1 MTLIAPTF
9 DQSVIVR
16 SAEAEVVGRAPTT
29 VALLADSS
37 AADGALSAQ
46 RVTLTG
52 GADGAKPH
60 HHTRSAEL
68 FYILDGTA
76 QLLTGDEVTAERGD
90 LVVVPPGLAHAF
102 AAAPGADADLLI
114 VITPRVERFEY
125 FRHLERVAFG
135 RRPGDPAGGVGALR
149 QPLPGQ
155 RGLGHRVGLTP
166 AAPRRRPARGA
177 HPPVGGERAP
187 RVHEHHGQ
195 PQPRRPVM
203 VVRRTTVIG
212 A

>member
-37 AADGALSAQ
+37 ATGGALSAQ
-46 RVTLTG
+46 RVTLTA

-68 FYILDGTA
+68 FYIVDGTA
-76 QLLTGDEVTAERGD
+76 QLLTGDEIVTAERGD

-114 VITPRVERFEY
+114 VITPGVERFEY

-135 RRPGDPAGGVGALR
+135 KAPPQTLLEVQQRYDNHFRASPAWDTV
-149 QPLPGQ
+149 
-155 RGLGHRVGLTP
+155 
-166 AAPRRRPARGA
+166 
-177 HPPVGGERAP
+177 RA
-187 RVHEHHGQ
+187 
-195 PQPRRPVM
+195 
-203 VVRRTTVIG
+203 
-212 A
+212 